1 LRSFRKKIEDYYKRQ
16 TIENYYVDVTDF
28 DEYPLQVILQGDKSV
43 EKWIDEQKIKYIIH
57 DSVQV
62 DLETPYFFQ
71 NILIDDQIYLAQ
83 NTDSLQKAR
92 EISENWFKL
101 GFNIGK
107 EAVGTDKKFKFK
119 LYSYISSENIVN
131 SKIRGVSTPY
141 DIKIMGYKLDDD
153 VSFFTVLLEI
163 R

>member
-1 LRSFRKKIEDYYKRQ
+1 
-16 TIENYYVDVTDF
+16 
-28 DEYPLQVILQGDKSV
+28 
-43 EKWIDEQKIKYIIH
+43 
-57 DSVQV
+57 
-62 DLETPYFFQ
+62 
-71 NILIDDQIYLAQ
+71 LIDNKIYLAQ
-83 NTDSLQKAR
+83 NTNSLQKAR
-92 EISENWFKL
+92 EIAENWFKL

-107 EAVGTDKKFKFK
+107 EVVGTDKKFKFK
-119 LYSYISSENIVN
+119 LYSYINSENILN

>member
-1 LRSFRKKIEDYYKRQ
+1 M
-16 TIENYYVDVTDF
+16 
-28 DEYPLQVILQGDKSV
+28 QVILQGDKSV
-43 EKWIDEQKIKYIIH
+43 DKWIDEQKIKYIIH
-57 DSVQV
+57 DSVQI

-83 NTDSLQKAR
+83 NTDSLKKAR
-92 EISENWFKL
+92 EIAENWFRL

-107 EAVGTDKKFKFK
+107 KAVGTDKKFKFK
-119 LYSYISSENIVN
+119 LYNYISSENIVN

-153 VSFFTVLLEI
+153 VSFFTLLLEI